1 MFASSGCPIG
11 RSLFYDLL
19 VMKYEA
25 SIIII
30 IILISVDKALPV
42 VRKR

>member
-1 MFASSGCPIG
+1 MFASSGCPSG
-11 RSLFYDLL
+11 QLLFYDHL

-25 SIIII
+25 TIIII
-30 IILISVDKALPV
+30 IILISADKALPV